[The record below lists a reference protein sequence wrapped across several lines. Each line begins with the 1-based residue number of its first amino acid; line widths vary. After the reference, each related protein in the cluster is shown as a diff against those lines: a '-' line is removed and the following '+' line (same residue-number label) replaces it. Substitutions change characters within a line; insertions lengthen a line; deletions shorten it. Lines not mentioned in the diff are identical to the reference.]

1 MAKASDQI
9 ASIIKLYVRELQK
22 NNIDVKKAILF
33 GSYAR
38 GLANENSDI
47 DVAIIS
53 DSLSGNRFDDR
64 RILVPLRRTIDSRI
78 EPMPFKSKDFSRGGN
93 LIDEIKETGINIPL

>member
-1 MAKASDQI
+1 MAKASDKI
-9 ASIIKLYVRELQK
+9 VSIIKLYVRELQK

-38 GLANENSDI
+38 GIADEDSDI

-64 RILVPLRRTIDSRI
+64 RILVPLR
-78 EPMPFKSKDFSRGGN
+78 
-93 LIDEIKETGINIPL
+93 

>member
-1 MAKASDQI
+1 MAKASDKI

-33 GSYAR
+33 GSYAK
-38 GLANENSDI
+38 GSADEDSDI

-64 RILVPLRRTIDSRI
+64 RILVPLR
-78 EPMPFKSKDFSRGGN
+78 
-93 LIDEIKETGINIPL
+93 